1 MKPPSTRRE
10 LLKST
15 PLAVAGASLMSAV
28 TGSVVAS
35 EEHNRPEQTQK
46 PVKVLVWDEH
56 QPAQKEV
63 YANFLGNQIAGHL
76 RSQPGIS
83 VRSVN
88 INDPNQGLASGE
100 LDDCHVLIWWGHVRH
115 AEITPETGRSIV
127 QRIKDGKLSLIA
139 LHSAHWSTPFV
150 EAMNERT
157 RLDFAEKLPAGG
169 NDRVEIT
176 YVAPS
181 PRYTVPKADARLTPY
196 VSWRKFP
203 DGHSTATVHLPLCC
217 FPAYRGDGKPSRVKV
232 LKPDHPIVRGLPAVF
247 EIAQTEMYDE
257 PFHVPEPDEV
267 ILEERWA
274 SGEWFRSGAIWKL
287 GKGRVFYFRPGH
299 ETYSV
304 FTQGLPLMILANAVR
319 WLASELP

>member
-1 MKPPSTRRE
+1 MKRNCTRRE
-10 LLKST
+10 LLTST
-15 PLAVAGASLMSAV
+15 PLAVAGASLMSAAA
-28 TGSVVAS
+28 GRAAQS
-35 EEHNRPEQTQK
+35 EETIRQEPSER
-46 PVKVLVWDEH
+46 PVKVVVWDEQ

-63 YANFLGNQIAGHL
+63 YPSFLGNQIAGHL
-76 RSQPGIS
+76 RSLSGMS
-83 VRSVN
+83 VRSVS
-88 INDPNQGLASGE
+88 INDPGQGLGAGQ

-115 AEITPETGRSIV
+115 AEIKPETGRAIV
-127 QRIKDGKLSLIA
+127 QKIKDGKLSLIA

-157 RLDFAEKLPAGG
+157 RLDFAAKLERGG
-169 NDRVEIT
+169 NERVEVT

-181 PRYTVPKADARLTPY
+181 PRYAVPKTDSRLTPC

-203 DGHSTATVHLPLCC
+203 DGQSAATVYLPVCC
-217 FPAYRGDGKPSRVKV
+217 FPAYRGDGKPSRVKA
-232 LKPDHPIVRGLPAVF
+232 LKPDHAIAKGVPAEF

-267 ILEERWA
+267 IFEERWA
-274 SGEWFRSGAIWKL
+274 TGEWFRSGAIWKL

-304 FTQGLPLMILANAVR
+304 FTQGLPLQILANAVR
-319 WLASELP
+319 WLRSEL